1 MAEFFLP
8 FTTGA
13 VQFGWRDVL
22 DILIV
27 AIIIYALIRITKG
40 TRALQVLKGLG
51 MILILAIVFAI
62 FNFQTVSWILNWL
75 VSASAIVLVIL
86 FQPEIR
92 RALEKLG
99 SSKIF
104 GMSIGVTQGGEKII
118 TELMRAITDMAKHK
132 VGALIVF
139 QRKTGL
145 TDIVETGIPI
155 HADIT
160 SELVENIFYPNT
172 PLHDGAMIISE
183 GKILAAGCFLPLSS
197 NKEISSEL
205 GTRHRAALGVS
216 EVSDSYT
223 IVVSEERGIIS
234 CMRDGSIVTDMDSG
248 MLRSTLE
255 DIFLEQEDVDK
266 KPLASRFRRKV
277 GGNKS

>member
-118 TELMRAITDMAKHK
+118 AELMRAITDMAKHK

>member
-118 TELMRAITDMAKHK
+118 AELMRAITDMAKHK

-223 IVVSEERGIIS
+223 IVVSEGRGIIS
-234 CMRDGSIVTDMDSG
+234 CMRDGSIVTDMVSG

-255 DIFLEQEDVDK
+255 DIFLQLTSQDKED
-266 KPLASRFRRKV
+266 
-277 GGNKS
+277 N